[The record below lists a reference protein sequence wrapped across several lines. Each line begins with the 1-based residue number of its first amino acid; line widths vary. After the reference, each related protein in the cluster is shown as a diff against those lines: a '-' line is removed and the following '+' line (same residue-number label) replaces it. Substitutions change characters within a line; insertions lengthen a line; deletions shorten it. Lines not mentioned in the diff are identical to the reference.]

1 MRTYLD
7 TLSLLETGDV
17 ELIRS
22 LQSLGYA
29 DELSTPDWEF
39 SSSLESSFPKR
50 NHPSSRNGCK
60 EQQK

>member
-29 DELSTPDWEF
+29 DELKTPEWEF
-39 SSSLESSFPKR
+39 SSSIESTSPKR
-50 NHPSSRNGCK
+50 NRSSNRKGFK

>member
-39 SSSLESSFPKR
+39 SSSLESSFPQTK
-50 NHPSSRNGCK
+50 PSI
-60 EQQK
+60 